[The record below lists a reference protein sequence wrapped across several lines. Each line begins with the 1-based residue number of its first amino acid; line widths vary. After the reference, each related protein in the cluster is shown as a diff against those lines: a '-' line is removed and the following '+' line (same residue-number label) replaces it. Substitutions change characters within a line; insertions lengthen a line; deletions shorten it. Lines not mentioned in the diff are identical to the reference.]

1 MAAARTRRRGLIA
14 AGAVTIALVA
24 AAWPGA
30 FAMYAHALRGSTV
43 IASSLVSRLGT
54 LVAPPAADVIHITQ
68 ILAPD
73 GGQGEDRLPITV
85 DVWFNNAQ
93 APVPPTPSMNGTA
106 RPLRTLLLYT
116 AGGAHTRA
124 DNAATATALARR
136 GYTVVALDDI
146 ERAPE
151 REAHG
156 IEPLSFDFSS
166 AEGYERTLRR
176 GDGKVHQQAIRLVET
191 LDRLT
196 AQSRRPEAPAWIE
209 GLRLDAVGAFGW
221 SLGGATAA
229 EASVL
234 DSRVRAAA
242 NLDGWLFG
250 QAARGYVNAPYMLIM
265 SDYPFPSDSE
275 LDDPIASRRYEARLT
290 RRDLTEERRLIGRP
304 GSLGLRLPHAVHEN
318 LSDSALGI
326 SFWRTWFRVDPIRT
340 KALVNACLDAFFDHH
355 LRGAP
360 PRGCLTEAYAD
371 QDIQRLTT
379 IEWPRAGTATAPI

>member
-1 MAAARTRRRGLIA
+1 
-14 AGAVTIALVA
+14 
-24 AAWPGA
+24 
-30 FAMYAHALRGSTV
+30 MYAHALRASTV

-54 LVAPPAADVIHITQ
+54 LVAPPGADVIHITQ
-68 ILAPD
+68 ILAAD
-73 GGQGEDRLPITV
+73 RGEDRLPITV
-85 DVWFNNAQ
+85 DVWSSSTQ
-93 APVPPTPSMNGTA
+93 APAPPAPSMNGTTG
-106 RPLRTLLLYT
+106 PLRTLLLYT

-124 DNAATATALARR
+124 DNAATAAALARR

-151 REAHG
+151 HEARR

-176 GDGKVHQQAIRLVET
+176 SDAKVHQQAIRLVET
-191 LDRLT
+191 LNLLT
-196 AQSRRPEAPAWIE
+196 AQSRRPGAPAWMT

-229 EASVL
+229 EASIL

-250 QAARGYVNAPYMLIM
+250 QAARGRVRVPYMLVM
-265 SDYPFPSDSE
+265 SDYPIPSDNE
-275 LDDPIASRRYEARLT
+275 LDDPVASRRYEARLT

-318 LSDSALGI
+318 LSDSALGLA
-326 SFWRTWFRVDPIRT
+326 FWRTWFRVDPIRA
-340 KALVNACLDAFFDHH
+340 KALVNGCLDAFFDHH
-355 LRGAP
+355 LKGAA
-360 PRGCLTEAYAD
+360 PRGCLDEAYAA
-371 QDIQRLTT
+371 QGIQRLTT
-379 IEWPRAGTATAPI
+379 IEWPGAGTATAPI